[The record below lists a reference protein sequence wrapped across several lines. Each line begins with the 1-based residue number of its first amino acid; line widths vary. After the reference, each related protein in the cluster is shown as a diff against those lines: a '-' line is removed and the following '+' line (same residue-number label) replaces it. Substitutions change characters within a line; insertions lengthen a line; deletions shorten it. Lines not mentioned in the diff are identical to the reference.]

1 VQRAAVIMPV
11 FHKQDVTRQAVADCH
26 RESDLV
32 QVVIVDNGGDLDPA
46 EFPDCVVLT
55 PGENLG
61 WLRGTNLGME
71 HARDRGSTNL
81 VAINNDIRLS
91 ENFFSGLLGV
101 LEDHPGDLVAPSYDD
116 VYSPQNSYFQG
127 PHEEFTPVPEEVE
140 ARIID
145 GTCFAVSAS
154 RWQELG
160 PLDEH
165 NFARRGWGG
174 MTDYVIRNTRAGG
187 KNVVTRRAYLT
198 HARGTT
204 AKATMSN
211 YRWYAASEMRTG
223 LRRKYGANWRTEVYD
238 DPEPPEG
245 LKVRLHD
252 RYRMTKDRLD
262 RLRARRGR

>member
-1 VQRAAVIMPV
+1 MQRAAVVMPV
-11 FHKQDVTRQAVADCH
+11 FHKQDVTRQAVADCR
-26 RESDLV
+26 RESELV
-32 QVVIVDNGGDLDPA
+32 EVVIVDNGGDLDPA

-71 HARDRGSTNL
+71 HALERGSTSL
-81 VAINNDIRLS
+81 VALNNDIRLS
-91 ENFFSGLLGV
+91 ENFFSGLLTA
-101 LEDHPGDLVAPSYDD
+101 LEARPGDLVAPSYDD
-116 VYSPQNSYFQG
+116 VYSPQNSYFKGAPQD
-127 PHEEFTPVPEEVE
+127 FTPASEEVE
-140 ARIID
+140 ASIID
-145 GTCFAVSAS
+145 GTCFAVTAS
-154 RWQELG
+154 RWRQLG
-160 PLDEH
+160 PLDER

-223 LRRKYGANWRTEVYD
+223 LRRKYGANWRTEVYEN
-238 DPEPPEG
+238 PEPPEG

-252 RYRMTKDRLD
+252 HYRMVRDRFD
-262 RLRARRGR
+262 RPRPSRS